1 MDINMNTNQEISEK
15 VRQMLNELKNV
26 DLGSFETIYKELD
39 DFVNTNTKEG
49 KVIDPKDGPILKQ
62 LENQFETAFDG
73 LLQTLLKLKS

>member
-1 MDINMNTNQEISEK
+1 MNTNQEISEK

>member
-1 MDINMNTNQEISEK
+1 MNTNQEVSEK

-26 DLGSFETIYKELD
+26 DLGTFETIYKELD

>member
-1 MDINMNTNQEISEK
+1 MNTNQEVSKK
-15 VRQMLNELKNV
+15 VRQKLNELKNV
-26 DLGSFETIYKELD
+26 DLGTFETIYKELD

>member
-1 MDINMNTNQEISEK
+1 MNTNQEISEK

-62 LENQFETAFDG
+62 LENQLETAFDG